1 MTAWLG
7 FLALLLLT
15 TPARADIGFPP
26 GFTSEVYVTGQGFD
40 TSGERGVSG
49 IPSVGTLGLDA
60 AGTLYM
66 SRTGARF
73 RVGDVEDL
81 SAIYRIPVGGARLTP
96 DNQNRYLYGPP
107 LPNPQIGAVA
117 ARGPV
122 WVTTYDRERRLGAL
136 YRFLDGK
143 PVLFA
148 GGRPAP
154 GAEPVLRH
162 PEGVVID
169 STGDLYVTDR
179 EEGAIVRL
187 DARGNLVNRRHAT
200 VVRPRILTMDEAGNL
215 WVGGDGTAETPF
227 GAGNGEI
234 LRVTPDGRVQSVLQ
248 GPLPAGFSQSPGGAL
263 FVVQRRTGQVF
274 AAHTRRPP
282 PRLRHHPQRQ
292 LPPGPRVRPGHA
304 GDPQGRDRG
313 RSPPRPR
320 LALPVAAQR
329 GDPCLRAVRRVGA
342 VRRPADPRPDGVRGP
357 VLWRGAPARSRGGR
371 LAQIDSS
378 TGPGRNCPRCAEHS

>member
-1 MTAWLG
+1 MTVWLG

-15 TPARADIGFPP
+15 TPARADIGLPP

-96 DNQNRYLYGPP
+96 DNEKRYLYGPP

-200 VVRPRILTMDEAGNL
+200 VLRPRILTMDEAGNL
-215 WVGGDGTAETPF
+215 WVGATARPRRRSARAAARF
-227 GAGNGEI
+227 CASRPMVACSPCSRAPCRPASRRARAG
-234 LRVTPDGRVQSVLQ
+234 RCSW
-248 GPLPAGFSQSPGGAL
+248 FSG
-263 FVVQRRTGQVF
+263 
-274 AAHTRRPP
+274 
-282 PRLRHHPQRQ
+282 
-292 LPPGPRVRPGHA
+292 
-304 GDPQGRDRG
+304 GRDRSS
-313 RSPPRPR
+313 RSRRTAAASTSPPP
-320 LALPVAAQR
+320 ATAASS
-329 GDPCLRAVRRVGA
+329 GA
-342 VRRPADPRPDGVRGP
+342 SRSSRSRRRPARQGSRAISSSSSS
-357 VLWRGAPARSRGGR
+357 RAPCGC
-371 LAQIDSS
+371 S
-378 TGPGRNCPRCAEHS
+378 TR